1 MCVKGGGRKIVF
13 SLYNT
18 IAELSL
24 ECLTGWKNGLCIQYQ
39 DSDMIHSGKEW
50 DEHRV
55 KPYNWTGLDLRTES
69 DRAALGRL
77 RYLHLEKKPT
87 EINKVM
93 ATSAQLDR

>member
-1 MCVKGGGRKIVF
+1 MCVKGGGIVF

-18 IAELSL
+18 IAELLL
-24 ECLTGWKNGLCIQYQ
+24 ECLTGWKNDLCIQYQ
-39 DSDMIHSGKEW
+39 DNDMIHSCKEW
-50 DEHRV
+50 DEHKV
-55 KPYNWTGLDLRTES
+55 KPNNWRGLDLRIES

-93 ATSAQLDR
+93 TTSAQLDR